1 MSVLG
6 IDLGTSGLRALL
18 ADDAG
23 TPLGSVSRDYA
34 TSSPHPG
41 WSEQDPLVWIEALES
56 AVAELKA
63 SYPQFNDLSGIGV
76 SGHMHGA
83 TLLDQQGQVIR
94 PCILWN
100 DTRSAREAAGLDA
113 QGDVRRLSG
122 NIVFPGFTAP
132 KLAWLRNHAPQD
144 FERVAKVVLPAA
156 YLNFYLTGD
165 TVADMSDSAGTAW
178 LDVGCRAWS
187 QRLLEAGGMQADHMP
202 RLVEGSQEAGRLRRS
217 LAERWGLSEPVT
229 VAGGAGDN
237 AASACGIG
245 ALDEGQGFVSLGTS
259 GVLLVARDGYYPA
272 PETALHTFCH
282 AVPNRW
288 YQMGVMLSA
297 SGSLAWLA
305 QVLGRSPG
313 ALTQALGEALRAP
326 GSVGFLPYLSGERTP
341 HNDARVRGVFYGLDT
356 ASSADDL
363 TQAVLEGVAFGL
375 RDSAEAMKQVGVC
388 PNTLFAIGGGSASPY
403 WLRLI
408 ATVLG
413 HPLALPEGSEFGAA
427 LGAARLAMTAA
438 GLGTVEEVMTAPQ
451 VRGVVEPDADLS
463 ADFEAAYQAFRKA
476 YPLAQGLSDLC

>member
-1 MSVLG
+1 
-6 IDLGTSGLRALL
+6 
-18 ADDAG
+18 
-23 TPLGSVSRDYA
+23 
-34 TSSPHPG
+34 
-41 WSEQDPLVWIEALES
+41 
-56 AVAELKA
+56 
-63 SYPQFNDLSGIGV
+63 
-76 SGHMHGA
+76 
-83 TLLDQQGQVIR
+83 
-94 PCILWN
+94 
-100 DTRSAREAAGLDA
+100 
-113 QGDVRRLSG
+113 
-122 NIVFPGFTAP
+122 
-132 KLAWLRNHAPQD
+132 
-144 FERVAKVVLPAA
+144 
-156 YLNFYLTGD
+156 
-165 TVADMSDSAGTAW
+165 
-178 LDVGCRAWS
+178 
-187 QRLLEAGGMQADHMP
+187 MQADHMP
-202 RLVEGSQEAGRLRRS
+202 RLVEGSQEAGRLRRR

-305 QVLGRSPG
+305 QLLGRSPG

-375 RDSAEAMKQVGVC
+375 RDSAEALKQVGVC

-413 HPLALPEGSEFGAA
+413 QPLALPEGSEFGAA
-427 LGAARLAMTAA
+427 LGAARLAITAA
-438 GLGTVEEVMTAPQ
+438 GLGTVEEIMTAPQ
-451 VRGVVEPDADLS
+451 VRTLVEPDPGLS
-463 ADFEAAYQAFRKA
+463 ADYEAAYQAFRKA
-476 YPLAQGLSDLC
+476 YPLAQELSAL